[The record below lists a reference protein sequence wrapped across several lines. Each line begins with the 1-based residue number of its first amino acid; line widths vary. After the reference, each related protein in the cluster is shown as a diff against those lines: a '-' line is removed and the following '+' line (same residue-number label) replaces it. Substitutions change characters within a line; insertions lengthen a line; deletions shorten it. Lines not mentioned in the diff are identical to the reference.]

1 MDYLNKLCKNKN
13 IKIIDPK
20 TDIEYLIK
28 NSVASFS
35 MPGTSSAVI
44 SNNLGIKTC
53 IYDPS
58 NTLNKNE
65 NCIWGL
71 TLAKNKKDLEIFF
84 KGLK

>member
-1 MDYLNKLCKNKN
+1 
-13 IKIIDPK
+13 
-20 TDIEYLIK
+20 
-28 NSVASFS
+28 

-53 IYDPS
+53 YDPS